1 MSSEYLPTRELLV
14 QIDERLARVEEI
26 LNKRQEGPGCWANA
40 PGMTLPPEIMDNI
53 LDRCGTTMMQFPPKR
68 FGYPVMLAAAR
79 QGTELILEF
88 SVAGFTCR
96 RSLVADGPLH

>member
-1 MSSEYLPTRELLV
+1 MTSEYLPSRELLV

-26 LNKRQEGPGCWANA
+26 LNKRQEGPSCWANA
-40 PGMTLPPEIMDNI
+40 PGMTLPAEIMDNI
-53 LDRCGTTMMQFPPKR
+53 LDRCGMTGVNLPSKHLD
-68 FGYPVMLAAAR
+68 YPVFVRIGR

-96 RSLVADGPLH
+96 RSFVADGPLH